1 MLKPRALILGI
12 LAAFLLLTGAGVG
25 WLALNQDRFADALIE
40 RLEAHLLTDAHI
52 DHIDLDIWSHFP
64 NVSLVLHDTW
74 LLGSHSP
81 ADTLLKAEELSIACN
96 ALQLISGNYDLT
108 ALDLSNAS
116 LSIASN
122 STGWNTQVWDAGE
135 GDSEGERFAIEQLVL
150 MDVQVAVNAEEV
162 AIDEATLQLN
172 WTKSGVMANGAG
184 QCASINA
191 TDFATANPLTWAAEL
206 DWNTTEDTLNVRV
219 SSLEWSGLV
228 AELRATRNESW
239 AVEGTVE
246 SATLEALRQVVALPA
261 EFDALNSKA
270 KANGSFAWDGRTFK
284 SNWTLPPARWEVP
297 FGDTLLGM
305 QGDARLWVKY
315 EQGAWR
321 ADAPHVALRMDGVD
335 WSGKVERILFDTG
348 SFEATG
354 QGTVEWP
361 DADLQALFPGEW
373 PASGTFAWDGM
384 VKQKR
389 SGAMD
394 WDGTWTLT
402 GGAGTVN
409 ETPWT
414 ADGQGALN
422 GVDLT
427 VETFEGQWDGIVVQ
441 GNVHGELPMG
451 DPIRSAWT
459 GSLTLPE
466 LVFSSSDSG
475 SVNLAALQLPTGM
488 QAACDVAIGRLRYD
502 DWELTNATFALEGD
516 ENGWSVPHFRAETLD
531 GLMSG
536 DGALTLGPGAKSG
549 KILLHPTVATCNLPK
564 LFEAFDNFDQTTLR
578 AEHLTGSFD
587 ASGSVQFTIDQALN
601 WQPESLDVL
610 GSASIHSGELSNL
623 EAFQEIADY
632 LRSNRLMAPLVD
644 PDDLANR
651 LEHVQFEHVESPI
664 YISAGT
670 VQLPHTEIRS
680 SAMDITLEGQY
691 RFDSSI
697 DYTLGFAM
705 RDLRAADESEF
716 GTITDDGL
724 GHQFFISMTGTVE
737 NPEYGWD
744 REAQKNHRK
753 ENFQREKDLL
763 KELFR
768 KSTP

>member
-12 LAAFLLLTGAGVG
+12 LAAFLLLTGAGAG
-25 WLALNQDRFADALIE
+25 WLALNQDRFAGALIE
-40 RLEAHLLTDAHI
+40 RLDAHLLTDAHI
-52 DHIDLDIWSHFP
+52 DHIDLDIWTHFP
-64 NVSLVLHDTW
+64 NVSLVLHDAW

-96 ALQLISGNYDLT
+96 ALQLISGNYELT

-122 STGWNTQVWDAGE
+122 SNGWNTSVWDAGE
-135 GDSEGERFAIEQLVL
+135 GNSDGERFAIEKLTL
-150 MDVQVAVNAEEV
+150 KDVQVAVDEQEIAV
-162 AIDEATLQLN
+162 DEASLQLN
-172 WTKSGVMANGAG
+172 WTDHGVMAIGSG
-184 QCASINA
+184 WCASVKA
-191 TDFATANPLTWAAEL
+191 TDFATTTPLTWAAEL
-206 DWNTTEDTLNVRV
+206 DWNAAEDTLNIRV
-219 SSLEWSGLV
+219 SSLEWAGLA
-228 AELRATRNESW
+228 AELRATRKESW
-239 AVEGTVE
+239 AVKGTVE
-246 SATLEALRQVVALPA
+246 SATLEALRKVVELPA

-270 KANGSFAWDGRTFK
+270 KANGVFAWDGRTFK

-297 FGDTLLGM
+297 FGDELLRV

-361 DADLQALFPGEW
+361 DADLRALFPGEW
-373 PASGTFAWDGM
+373 PASGRFAWDGM
-384 VKQKR
+384 VKRKR

-409 ETPWT
+409 ETPWM
-414 ADGQGALN
+414 ADG
-422 GVDLT
+422 
-427 VETFEGQWDGIVVQ
+427 
-441 GNVHGELPMG
+441 HGELNGIDLKVDAFEGRWNGIAIEGNVRGQLPQG
-451 DPIRSAWT
+451 DPLRSTWT

-475 SVNLAALQLPTGM
+475 SVNLAALQLPTGLR
-488 QAACDVAIGRLRYD
+488 AAGDVAIGSLRYNG
-502 DWELTNATFALEGD
+502 WELDNATFALEGD
-516 ENGWSVPHFRAETLD
+516 DSGWTVPHFRGETLD

-536 DGALTLGPGAKSG
+536 DGALALEPGARNG
-549 KILLHPTVATCNLPK
+549 KILLHPTVASCNLPK
-564 LFEAFDNFDQTTLR
+564 LFEAFENFDQTTLR
-578 AEHLTGSFD
+578 SEHLTGTFD
-587 ASGSVQFTIDQALN
+587 ASGSVQFTIDQTFN

-610 GSASIHSGELSNL
+610 GSASVHSGELSNL
-623 EAFQEIADY
+623 EAFQEIANY

-644 PDDLANR
+644 PDDLATR

-664 YISAGT
+664 YISNGT

-737 NPEYGWD
+737 KPEYSWD

>member
-1 MLKPRALILGI
+1 MFKPRALILGI
-12 LAAFLLLTGAGVG
+12 LSAILLLTGAGVG
-25 WLALNQDRFADALIE
+25 WLALNQDRFAGALIQ

-64 NVSLVLHDTW
+64 NISLVLHDAW

-96 ALQLISGNYDLT
+96 ALQLIGGNYELT

-122 STGWNTQVWDAGE
+122 SNGWNTQVWDAGD
-135 GDSEGERFAIEQLVL
+135 GDSEGEQFAIEQLVL
-150 MDVQVAVNAEEV
+150 MDVQVKVDAQEV
-162 AIDEATLQLN
+162 AVDEATLQLT
-172 WTKSGVMANGAG
+172 WTETGVLANGTG
-184 QCASINA
+184 RCASLSA
-191 TDFATANPLTWAAEL
+191 MEFATTNPLTWSAEL
-206 DWNTTEDTLNVRV
+206 DWNTDEDTINVSV
-219 SSLEWSGLV
+219 SSLKWAGLE
-228 AELRATRNESW
+228 AELRATRNASW
-239 AVEGTVE
+239 AVEGTIE
-246 SATLEALRQVVALPA
+246 SASLAALREVVALPA
-261 EFDALNSKA
+261 EFDALNSQA
-270 KANGSFAWDGRTFK
+270 EANGAFAWDGQTFK
-284 SNWTLPPARWEVP
+284 SNWTLLPARWEVP
-297 FGDTLLGM
+297 FGEELLKV
-305 QGDARLWVKY
+305 QGDARLWIKY
-315 EQGAWR
+315 ERGAWR
-321 ADAPHVALRMDGVD
+321 ADAPHVALRMNGLD

-354 QGTVEWP
+354 SGKVEWP
-361 DADLQALFPGEW
+361 NANLNGLIPGEW
-373 PASGTFAWDGM
+373 PARGTFAWDGM
-384 VKQKR
+384 VKRKR

-409 ETPWT
+409 DTPWM
-414 ADGQGALN
+414 ADGRGDLN
-422 GVDLT
+422 GIDFT
-427 VETFEGQWDGIVVQ
+427 VEAFEGEWDGIALEGNVQ
-441 GNVHGELPMG
+441 GQLPLG
-451 DPIRSAWT
+451 DALRATWT
-459 GSLTLPE
+459 GSLILPE
-466 LVFSSSDSG
+466 LAFSSADSG
-475 SVNLAALQLPTGM
+475 SVNLAALQLPSGM
-488 QAACDVAIGRLRYD
+488 RAQCDVAIGSLRYD
-502 DWELTNATFALEGD
+502 RWESANATFALKGD

-531 GLMSG
+531 GLISG
-536 DGALTLGPGAKSG
+536 DGALTLELGGRSG
-549 KILLHPTVATCNLPK
+549 KILLHPTAASCNLPK
-564 LFEAFDNFDQTTLR
+564 LFEAFQNFDQTTLR
-578 AEHLTGSFD
+578 AEHLTGTFD
-587 ASGSVQFTIDQALN
+587 ASGSVQFTIDQSFN

-610 GSASIHSGELSNL
+610 GSASIQSGELSNL

-644 PDDLANR
+644 PDDLATR
-651 LEHVQFEHVESPI
+651 LEHVEFEHVETPI
-664 YISAGT
+664 YISSGT

>member
-1 MLKPRALILGI
+1 MFKPRMLILGI
-12 LAAFLLLTGAGVG
+12 LAAILILAGAGVG
-25 WLALNQDRFADALIE
+25 WLALNQDRLARALIE

-64 NVSLVLHDTW
+64 NVSLVLHDAW

-96 ALQLISGNYDLT
+96 ALQLIGGNYDLT

-116 LSIASN
+116 LSITSN
-122 STGWNTQVWDAGE
+122 SNGWNTQVWDAGD
-135 GDSEGERFAIEQLVL
+135 GDSEGEQFAIEQLVL
-150 MDVQVAVNAEEV
+150 MDVQVKVDAQEV
-162 AIDEATLQLN
+162 AVDEATLQLD
-172 WTKSGVMANGAG
+172 WTETGLMSNGSGR
-184 QCASINA
+184 CASLS
-191 TDFATANPLTWAAEL
+191 TMEFTTTNPLTWSAEL
-206 DWNTTEDTLNVRV
+206 DWNTDEDTINVSV
-219 SSLEWSGLV
+219 SSLNWAGLE
-228 AELRATRNESW
+228 AEFRATRNASW
-239 AVEGTVE
+239 AVEGTIE
-246 SATLEALRQVVALPA
+246 SASLAALREVVALPA
-261 EFDALNSKA
+261 EFDALNSQA
-270 KANGSFAWDGRTFK
+270 EANGAFAWDGRTFK
-284 SNWTLPPARWEVP
+284 SNWTLLPARWEVP
-297 FGDTLLGM
+297 FGEELLKV
-305 QGDARLWVKY
+305 QGDARLWIKY
-315 EQGAWR
+315 EEGAWR

-354 QGTVEWP
+354 SGNVEWP
-361 DADLQALFPGEW
+361 EANLTRLIPGEW
-373 PASGTFAWDGM
+373 PTRGTFAWDGM
-384 VKQKR
+384 VKRKR
-389 SGAMD
+389 SGGMD
-394 WDGTWTLT
+394 WDGTWALT

-409 ETPWT
+409 ETPWM
-414 ADGQGALN
+414 ADGHGGLN
-422 GVDLT
+422 GVDFT
-427 VETFEGQWDGIVVQ
+427 VEAFEGEWDGIAMEGNVQ
-441 GNVHGELPMG
+441 GQLPLG
-451 DPIRSAWT
+451 NGLRSTWT
-459 GSLTLPE
+459 GFLTLPE
-466 LVFSSSDSG
+466 LAFSSSDSG
-475 SVNLAALQLPTGM
+475 SVNLAALQLPASM
-488 QAACDVAIGRLRYD
+488 LAQCDVAIGSLRYD
-502 DWELTNATFALEGD
+502 SWELTNATFALEGD
-516 ENGWSVPHFRAETLD
+516 DSGWSVPNFRAETLN
-531 GLMSG
+531 GLISG
-536 DGALTLGPGAKSG
+536 DGALTLEQGGRSG
-549 KILLHPTVATCNLPK
+549 KILLHPTAASCNLPK
-564 LFEAFDNFDQTTLR
+564 LFEAFENFDQSTLR
-578 AEHLTGSFD
+578 AEHLTGTFD
-587 ASGSVQFTIDQALN
+587 ASGSVQFTIDQSLN

-610 GSASIHSGELSNL
+610 GSASIQSGELRNL

-644 PDDLANR
+644 PDDLATR
-651 LEHVQFEHVESPI
+651 LEHVEFEHVGSPI
-664 YISAGT
+664 YISSGT

-680 SAMDITLEGQY
+680 SAMDITLEGEY

>member
-1 MLKPRALILGI
+1 MFKPRALILGV
-12 LAAFLLLTGAGVG
+12 LAAILLLTGAGVG
-25 WLALNQDRFADALIE
+25 WFALNQDRLARSLIE

-64 NVSLVLHDTW
+64 NISLVLHDAW

-96 ALQLISGNYDLT
+96 ALQLIGGNYDLT

-116 LSIASN
+116 LSITSN
-122 STGWNTQVWDAGE
+122 SNGWNTRVWDTGD
-135 GDSEGERFAIEQLVL
+135 GDSEAERFAIEQLVL
-150 MDVQVAVNAEEV
+150 MDIQVTVDAQEV
-162 AIDEATLQLN
+162 VVDEATLQLD
-172 WTKSGVMANGAG
+172 WTETGMMANGTG
-184 QCASINA
+184 RCTSISA
-191 TDFATANPLTWAAEL
+191 MEFATMNPLTWSAEL
-206 DWNTTEDTLNVRV
+206 DWNAAEDMINVSV
-219 SSLEWSGLV
+219 SSLKWAGLE
-228 AELRATRNESW
+228 AELRATRNASW

-246 SATLEALRQVVALPA
+246 SATLAALRELVAVPV
-261 EFDALNSKA
+261 EFDALNSEA
-270 KANGSFAWDGRTFK
+270 KANGAFTWDGRTFK
-284 SNWTLPPARWEVP
+284 SNWTLLPARWEVP
-297 FGDTLLGM
+297 FGDELLKV
-305 QGDARLWVKY
+305 QGDARLWIKY
-315 EQGAWR
+315 EEGVWR
-321 ADAPHVALRMDGVD
+321 ADAPHVALHMDGLD

-354 QGTVEWP
+354 SGEVAWP
-361 DADLQALFPGEW
+361 EADLNTLLSGEW
-373 PASGTFAWDGM
+373 PTSGTFAWDGM
-384 VKQKR
+384 VKRKR

-409 ETPWT
+409 ETPWM
-414 ADGQGALN
+414 ADGRGTLN

-427 VETFEGQWDGIVVQ
+427 VEAFEGEWDRIAVEGNVQ
-441 GNVHGELPMG
+441 GQLPLG
-451 DPIRSAWT
+451 DPLRVTWT

-466 LVFSSSDSG
+466 LAFSSSDSG
-475 SVNLAALQLPTGM
+475 SANLASLQLPAGM
-488 QAACDVAIGRLRYD
+488 RAQCDVAIGSLRYD
-502 DWELTNATFALEGD
+502 GWELENTTFAVEGD
-516 ENGWSVPHFRAETLD
+516 DSGWTVPHFRAETLD
-531 GLMSG
+531 GLISG
-536 DGALTLGPGAKSG
+536 DGALTLEFGARGG
-549 KILLHPTVATCNLPK
+549 KILLHPTVASCDLPK
-564 LFEAFDNFDQTTLR
+564 LFEAFENFDQTTLR
-578 AEHLTGSFD
+578 AEHLTGTFD
-587 ASGSVQFTIDQALN
+587 ASGSVQFTIDHGFN

-610 GSASIHSGELSNL
+610 GSASIHSGKLSNL
-623 EAFQEIADY
+623 EAFEEIADY
-632 LRSNRLMAPLVD
+632 LRSHRLMAPLVD
-644 PDDLANR
+644 PDDLATR
-651 LEHVQFEHVESPI
+651 LEHVEFEHVESPV
-664 YISAGT
+664 YISSGT

-697 DYTLGFAM
+697 DYALGFAM

>member
-1 MLKPRALILGI
+1 MVKTRTLILGI
-12 LAAFLLLTGAGVG
+12 GAAILLLAGAAVG
-25 WLALNQDRFADALIE
+25 WLALNQDRLAQKLIE

-64 NVSLVLHDTW
+64 NISLVLHDAW

-96 ALQLISGNYDLT
+96 ALQLIGGNYDLT

-122 STGWNTQVWDAGE
+122 SSGWNTRVWDPGD
-135 GDSEGERFAIEQLVL
+135 GDSEAERFAIEHLVL
-150 MDVQVAVNAEEV
+150 VNVQVQVDAQEV
-162 AIDEATLQLN
+162 VVDEATLQLD
-172 WTKSGVMANGAG
+172 WTETGLMSTGSGR
-184 QCASINA
+184 CASVSA
-191 TDFATANPLTWAAEL
+191 MEFATTNPLAWSAEL
-206 DWNTTEDTLNVRV
+206 DWNTAEDTINVRV
-219 SSLEWSGLV
+219 SSLKWAGLE
-228 AELRATRNESW
+228 AELRATRNASW

-246 SATLEALRQVVALPA
+246 SASLTALREVVALPA
-261 EFDALNSKA
+261 EFDALNSQA
-270 KANGSFAWDGRTFK
+270 KANGAITWDGRTFK
-284 SNWTLPPARWEVP
+284 SNWTLLPARWEVP
-297 FGDTLLGM
+297 YGNELLKV
-305 QGDARLWVKY
+305 QGDARLWIKY
-315 EQGAWR
+315 EAGAWR
-321 ADAPHVALRMDGVD
+321 ADAPHVALRMNGLD

-354 QGTVEWP
+354 YGNVEWP
-361 DADLQALFPGEW
+361 EANFNVLFPGEW

-384 VKQKR
+384 IKRKR

-402 GGAGTVN
+402 GGAGTFN
-409 ETPWT
+409 ETPWV
-414 ADGQGALN
+414 AAGRGGLN

-427 VETFEGQWDGIVVQ
+427 VESFEGLWDGIAVEGNVQ
-441 GNVHGELPMG
+441 GQLAFEGPPRG
-451 DPIRSAWT
+451 AWT

-466 LVFSSSDSG
+466 LAFSSSDSG
-475 SVNLAALQLPTGM
+475 SVNLAALQLPAGM
-488 QAACDVAIGRLRYD
+488 RAQCDVAIGSLQYD
-502 DWELTNATFALEGD
+502 GWHLANATFAVEGD
-516 ENGWSVPHFRAETLD
+516 DSGWSVPHFRAETLD
-531 GLMSG
+531 GLIRG
-536 DGALTLGPGAKSG
+536 DAALTLELGARSG
-549 KILLHPTVATCNLPK
+549 KILLHPTVASCDLPK
-564 LFEAFDNFDQTTLR
+564 LFEAFENFDQTTLR
-578 AEHLTGSFD
+578 AEHLTGTFD
-587 ASGSVQFTIDQALN
+587 ASGSVQFTIDQAFN

-610 GSASIHSGELSNL
+610 GSASIYAGELSNL

-651 LEHVQFEHVESPI
+651 LEHVQFEHVESPV
-664 YISAGT
+664 YISSGT
-670 VQLPHTEIRS
+670 VQLPHTEIQS

-697 DYTLGFAM
+697 DYTLGFAL
-705 RDLRAADESEF
+705 RDLRAADKSEF

-768 KSTP
+768 KSNP